1 MRQPRGIVLVALLL
15 GMAFMGV
22 LALLGADVWAT
33 TLRHERETELLFAGD
48 QVRAAI
54 RRYYYAT
61 PAGQRRTLPPSLDEL
76 LEDHRFPT
84 PVHHL
89 RRLYPDPI
97 TGDANWG
104 LVLSGDRI
112 AGVYSLS
119 EAAPLKQTGFAPAYA
134 AFEGR
139 GAYKEWAFTFIPPAN
154 NRRR

>member
-97 TGDANWG
+97 TGSANWG
-104 LVLSGDRI
+104 LVRVGDRI
-112 AGVYSLS
+112 AGVYSPSEDKPMKRTGFDPS
-119 EAAPLKQTGFAPAYA
+119 EAL
-134 AFEGR
+134 FEGR
-139 GAYKEWAFTFIPPAN
+139 ESYKDWAFVFIPPVS
-154 NRRR
+154 RRR